1 MFEEFNLALFNQNI
15 FGLNGFNLGFDP
27 NAFTPVST
35 TNDPNI
41 VTRFIRANE
50 VVFVGTSLT
59 PDKVPNYFLDNTN
72 VNNFVQKSNRLQL
85 ANANN
90 AGIFV
95 QGEGIVDITT
105 NAFARVLTS
114 SNNILYLNQ
123 NFLTVNITA
132 YGANT
137 LAAGNY
143 SVDDIVIQ
151 RSAGVSGTTTFQGRV
166 QYFDSANGILAIAPT
181 SGSLNAHG
189 AVVNSVITKLNSTV
203 LSNAVSF
210 VRGNIFPTNGLIRSS
225 TNVTNTAQIVSFT
238 HASGTFTAANGTA
251 LAFETMG

>member
-27 NAFTPVST
+27 NAFTPTRQS
-35 TNDPNI
+35 NDPSL

-59 PDKVPNYFLDNTN
+59 PDKVPNYFLDSTN

-105 NAFARVLTS
+105 NVFARVLSS

-123 NFLTVNITA
+123 NFLTVNIVA
-132 YGANT
+132 FGANT
-137 LAAGNY
+137 LAATDY
-143 SVDDIVIQ
+143 AVDDIVTQ
-151 RSAGVSGTTTFQGRV
+151 SVSGVTTFQGRV
-166 QYFDSANGILAIAPT
+166 QYFDSANGILSVSPS
-181 SGSLNAHG
+181 SGTMNAHG
-189 AVVNSVITKLNSTV
+189 AVANSVISKLNSTV

-210 VRGNIFPTNGLIRSS
+210 IRGNIFPANGNVRSS
-225 TNVTNTAQIVSFT
+225 TNVSNTAHPCFRCIHCSKWNEHT
-238 HASGTFTAANGTA
+238 IDCCARKLCRSRW
-251 LAFETMG
+251 